1 MFYVAYIYSG
11 WCRVRPP
18 EDDSSS
24 DEASQEVKE
33 SLKMDSAPAE
43 HPPHGN
49 VTSYKKSLRL
59 SSDQIVSDMPVL
71 CVGCFIIL
79 KKIL

>member
-1 MFYVAYIYSG
+1 
-11 WCRVRPP
+11 
-18 EDDSSS
+18 
-24 DEASQEVKE
+24 
-33 SLKMDSAPAE
+33 MDSAPAE

-71 CVGCFIIL
+71 CIGCFITL
-79 KKIL
+79 KKFFKKKFKVYFCGKGRQLQGIFDNFFFCCV